1 MRLKAIKNR
10 AKRALQKA
18 TRRALKRSKK
28 SLREARRAVVSTVKS
43 TRIALKKYKDRDK
56 GCAKRLREIQRFNR
70 TRVQVGI
77 LSSGRGAASNG
88 SADGKLSGLS
98 VLEVGTFHEFGLG
111 VPRRSFIRDWYSEN
125 QEPSAKRLRVC
136 AELVVSGKRSAVG
149 AAELLGLWAQGSIQ
163 ARITAGPSDWAP
175 LAASTIKRKGYQSPT
190 FKDGTVARV
199 TPSAKALIDTGQ
211 LRSSITFTV
220 ETLKK

>member
-18 TRRALKRSKK
+18 TRHALKRSKK

-43 TRIALKKYKDRDK
+43 TRIALKKFKDRDK
-56 GCAKRLREIQRFNR
+56 GYTKRLREIQRFNR

-77 LSSGRGAASNG
+77 LSSGRGAASKG

-136 AELVVSGKRSAVG
+136 SELVVSGKKSAVG

-163 ARITAGPSDWAP
+163 ARIAAGPSDWAP
-175 LAASTIKRKGYQSPT
+175 LAASTIKRKG
-190 FKDGTVARV
+190 
-199 TPSAKALIDTGQ
+199 SAKALIDTGQ